1 MPKCGVVTCGTNG
14 WSIVTSASPNS
25 QFAGI
30 LAGFLFTAL
39 VFLFQTTGKHS
50 PVIALFTASFLVLGF
65 DSYLYSAVSGF
76 SAEDNADSRTVSL
89 VCNGVWIEGMA
100 ASGML
105 VVGAA
110 SLIVGL
116 GYLLIAHDVTAT
128 YLRGL
133 AIFTGAAILAGA
145 PVLLLYTSFNFYE
158 FVFAQPKWSLIYWAS
173 GGAAALTAIAGY
185 VCFKWSH
192 KDNNTYVRIAF
203 LKLTSYSVAAY
214 AFVGP
219 AFAASLIRLPRDW
232 IIEPNIALWVAT
244 LIVSLVL
251 PALIIVGLA
260 GSTAEQ

>member
-1 MPKCGVVTCGTNG
+1 MQKCGMVTCGTSG

-110 SLIVGL
+110 ALIVGL
-116 GYLLIAHDVTAT
+116 GYLLVAHDVTAT

-133 AIFTGAAILAGA
+133 ATFTGAAVLAGA
-145 PVLLLYTSFNFYE
+145 PVLLLFTSFNFYE

-173 GGAAALTAIAGY
+173 GGVAGLTAIAGY

-192 KDNNTYVRIAF
+192 RANNTYVRIAF

-214 AFVGP
+214 AFIGP
-219 AFAASLIRLPRDW
+219 AFAASLLRLPRDW
-232 IIEPNIALWVAT
+232 IIEPNVALWVVT
-244 LIVSLVL
+244 VIVSLVL
-251 PALIIVGLA
+251 PALILVGLA
-260 GSTAEQ
+260 GGAAEQ